1 MIQVTLAIAILL
13 IYTLALCKIGGR
25 IPPSL
30 SDSVF
35 YLEKKQRWIWAV
47 TLFVVCF
54 LAVSCVIDKAS
65 ENTKFLAFISIAALC
80 FVGAAPL
87 VKDSSDLAFKVHS
100 VAAVVCGV
108 SSQLL
113 LLFNFYWLLLL
124 WVPWGIAL
132 LYFKCRK
139 EQWRT
144 EVFWAE
150 MVCFA
155 NTFAFCYI
163 G

>member
-13 IYTLALCKIGGR
+13 VYILALCKIGGR

-35 YLEKKQRWIWAV
+35 YLDKKQRWIWVV

-54 LAVSCVIDKAS
+54 LTIPCVIDRAT
-65 ENTKFLAFISIAALC
+65 ENTKFLAFLAIAALA

-87 VKDSSDLAFKVHS
+87 VKDTSDLAYKVHC
-100 VAAVVCGV
+100 VAAAVCALC
-108 SSQLL
+108 SQLL
-113 LLFNFYWLLLL
+113 LMFNCYWLLLL

-132 LYFKCRK
+132 LYFKVRK
-139 EQWRT
+139 ERWRT
-144 EVFWAE
+144 MIFWGE

-163 G
+163 R